1 MVSRFLRFVLV
12 AGAALA
18 SATAA
23 AQPYPSKPVK
33 IIIPWVSGGAVEALV
48 RVVANKMTDLGQ
60 PLVLE
65 ARPGANGTIGAAAVA
80 KSAPDGYTLLVG
92 HVGPLAISPAMQA
105 MQYDSIKD
113 FEPIGQLVSGPTL
126 LVIRPDIPVKTV
138 RELVDYAKVNPGKLS
153 YGSVG
158 IGSTTHLA
166 GEVLA
171 LATGINIVH
180 VPYKGAPP
188 IVTDLLGGRISF
200 AFAAVTS
207 VLPQA
212 RAGQLRVLGIT
223 SLQRSPLLP
232 EFAPVS
238 ETVPGFE
245 LSSWHGLLAPA
256 GTPRAIVARV
266 HESMAAALKQP
277 EVIQW
282 LKENGLDPV
291 GSRPEEFGAYI
302 RGETAK
308 WAKIVKDAKIPPQ

>member
-1 MVSRFLRFVLV
+1 MLRTVSRLL
-12 AGAALA
+12 ALAALLASGAALA
-18 SATAA
+18 
-23 AQPYPSKPVK
+23 QPYPNKPVK
-33 IIIPWVSGGAVEALV
+33 IIIPWVAGGAVEALA
-48 RVVANKMTDLGQ
+48 RVVTNKMADLGQ

-105 MQYDSIKD
+105 MQYDAIKD

-126 LVIRPDIPVKTV
+126 LVIRPDIPVRSVK
-138 RELVDYAKVNPGKLS
+138 ELVDFAKANPGKLS

-166 GEVLA
+166 GEMLA
-171 LATGINIVH
+171 MATGISIVH

-232 EFAPVS
+232 EFTPVS
-238 ETVPGFE
+238 ETLPGFE

-256 GTPRAIVARV
+256 GTPKAVIARV
-266 HESMAAALKQP
+266 QESMAGALKQP
-277 EVIQW
+277 DVIQW
-282 LKENGLDPV
+282 LKDNGLDPV

-302 RGETAK
+302 RSETAK